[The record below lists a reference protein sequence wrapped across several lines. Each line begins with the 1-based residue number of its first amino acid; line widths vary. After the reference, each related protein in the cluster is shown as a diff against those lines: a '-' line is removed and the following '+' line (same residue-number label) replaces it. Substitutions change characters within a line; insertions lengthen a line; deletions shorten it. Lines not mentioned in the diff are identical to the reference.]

1 MADRGGGKGVLHTFY
16 ENSPYI
22 SMVTAIIYIF
32 YTLVN
37 ELAPG
42 GFALFPEYSDT
53 VLFIMLVG
61 AILFIPLVF
70 VDIAF
75 TGTLETGELAMV
87 GITNFIAL
95 VLAYY
100 KAATTV
106 VMNAAYYA
114 MLIYVIMFIVSLI
127 AFLARRGRK

>member
-1 MADRGGGKGVLHTFY
+1 MADRGGGKGALYTFY

-42 GFALFPEYSDT
+42 GFALFPEYSET

-75 TGTLETGELAMV
+75 TSTLETGELAMV